1 MLETQ
6 MDLASISW
14 RNSMTSRPHVP
25 LSESKHS
32 VGAEMRRMAA
42 AAAVVLGVACGT
54 EGATGVPGGEFD
66 VVEATIAQVH
76 EAMEDGRLTSEGLVQ
91 AYLARIQAYD
101 RQGPSLNTVV
111 TLNDAALE
119 RARALDSIFQATGAF
134 VGPLHGIPVV
144 VKDNYDTADLPTS
157 AGSASLSESV
167 PPDDAF
173 QVRRVREAGGIVLF
187 KSNMAEFAFSPFET
201 VGSALPGY
209 SRNPYD
215 TRRVTAGSSGGT
227 AAAVAASFGTVGLG
241 TDTGN
246 SIRGPSAHQALV
258 GIRSTMGLTSRDGIV
273 PLYLN
278 RDIGGPMARTVEDA
292 VTILQV
298 IAGYD
303 PADPVTIGARDRDP
317 VDYASHLD
325 ADGLQGARLGVL
337 RSLSDRSGADP
348 DVSRRFEEA
357 IEDLR
362 AAGAEIVD
370 PAVVPEL
377 DTLSG
382 TFFCPRFR
390 WDLERYLETLGPE
403 APFRTL
409 EEIAQSGQ
417 THPTIRARIRN
428 FLEFEGSPE
437 EHPTC
442 QQAESNGQALADGVS
457 TVLEQG
463 GLDALVFPT
472 WINPPRLIGDLNT
485 PDGNNSYQ
493 LSPPTGFPAIT
504 VPMGYVREDLP
515 VGLQFLGAAWSEA
528 RLIELVYAYEQATLH
543 RRPPRSTPTLP

>member
-1 MLETQ
+1 MATG
-6 MDLASISW
+6 SRC
-14 RNSMTSRPHVP
+14 RNTGLLFAAR
-25 LSESKHS
+25 
-32 VGAEMRRMAA
+32 RRMAWAWGA
-42 AAAVVLGVACGT
+42 ALLASNGACGS
-54 EGATGVPGGEFD
+54 GQDSPAHFD
-66 VVEATIAQVH
+66 VVEVTIADVH
-76 EAMEDGRLTSEGLVQ
+76 EAMEAGRLSAEDLVQ
-91 AYLARIQAYD
+91 AYLDRIEAYD
-101 RQGPSLNTVV
+101 RHGPALNTVV
-111 TLNDAALE
+111 TLNGRALE
-119 RARALDSIFQATGAF
+119 QARTLDSIYQATGTF

-144 VKDNYDTADLPTS
+144 VKDNYDTFDLPTS
-157 AGSASLSESV
+157 AGSASLATSV

-215 TRRVTAGSSGGT
+215 TKRVTAGSSGGT

-258 GIRSTMGLTSRDGIV
+258 GIRSTMGLTSRDGII

-292 VTILQV
+292 VTLFQV
-298 IAGYD
+298 LAGYD
-303 PADPVTIGARDRDP
+303 PADAATEAARDRAP
-317 VDYASHLD
+317 VDYATHLN

-348 DVSRRFEEA
+348 EVLARFGEA
-357 IEDLR
+357 LDDLQ
-362 AAGAEIVD
+362 AAGAELVD

-377 DTLSG
+377 DTLTG

-390 WDLERYLETLGPE
+390 WDLERYLESLGPD
-403 APFRTL
+403 APAQTL
-409 EEIAQSGQ
+409 EEIAQGGQ
-417 THPTIRARIRN
+417 THPTIRARIRS
-428 FLEFEGSPE
+428 FLEFEGSPD

-442 QQAESNGQALADGVS
+442 QQADSNGRALAEGVRR
-457 TVLEQG
+457 VLEAQD
-463 GLDALVFPT
+463 LDALIFPT
-472 WINPPRLIGDLNT
+472 WVNPPRLIGDLNT

-504 VPMGYVREDLP
+504 VPMGYVGEALP
-515 VGLQFLGAAWSEA
+515 VGLQFLGDAWSEG
-528 RLIELVYAYEQATLH
+528 RLIELVYAYEQATGH
-543 RRPPRSTPTLP
+543 RRPPESTPPLS